1 MKRKVENWSLEK
13 LLKERTRISF
23 PEYQREKKLWSPE
36 KKGLLIDTI
45 LEDIDIPKLY
55 FNQTADGNYE
65 VVDGQQR
72 LWTIWEFLTG
82 EFTYKGHKF
91 AKLTKSQQDSI
102 RKYNLQITVFE
113 DANDAYLRKLFV
125 RLQIALLLVTGE
137 KLHALSGV
145 MKDFVFGKMVSH
157 AFIKALGIPTRRY
170 AKQTLCAQI
179 CINSFMKA
187 KPGVGT
193 FATTRYENLQHF
205 FQEYGQPQGQD
216 KEFFQTRTDRIQT
229 VMGELSKAFGAR
241 AAELTNR
248 SYILSLYLFFEELLG
263 DKDELPKAER
273 KTFVEFAFRLWKR
286 LREEA
291 KKGFDRTNKELYTFG
306 TYLSSAPTEKYQI
319 ERRHQ
324 KLREY
329 YQYFTK
335 TSGTIKGD

>member
-13 LLKERTRISF
+13 VLKERTRISF

-36 KKGLLIDTI
+36 KKSRLIDTI

-82 EFTYKGHKF
+82 EFAYKGNKF
-91 AKLTKSQQDSI
+91 AKLTNSQRDWIKQY
-102 RKYNLQITVFE
+102 KLQITVFE
-113 DANDAYLRKLFV
+113 DADDAYLRKLFV

-137 KLHALSGV
+137 KLHALSGA
-145 MKDFVFGKMVSH
+145 MKEFVFGKMVSH
-157 AFIKALGIPTRRY
+157 RFIKALGIPTRRF

-179 CINSFMKA
+179 CINSFMRS
-187 KPGVGT
+187 KPGIESFV
-193 FATTRYENLQHF
+193 TTRYENLQHF
-205 FQEYGQPQGQD
+205 FQEYGQPQAKD
-216 KEFFQTRTDRIQT
+216 KEFFETRTSKIQI
-229 VMGELSKAFGAR
+229 VLNELSKAFGDR
-241 AAELTNR
+241 ASELKNR

-263 DKDELPKAER
+263 NKDEFPKADSER
-273 KTFVEFAFRLWKR
+273 FAEFSFKLWKR

-319 ERRHQ
+319 DRRNQ
-324 KLREY
+324 KLLEY
-329 YQYFTK
+329 YDHFKNTG
-335 TSGTIKGD
+335 GTIKGD